1 MKDLLTILSVIV
13 LFVVLIYGY
22 GVVADEEFADDV
34 HYRYVGYEVGLAP
47 RITLECEDYGTYEV
61 KFSKPSYIRV
71 GWLGDTLT
79 RERYF
84 EFRNVCR
91 LIPPRHSVEYSGYD
105 SAVIRPAGPDRNW
118 SISPI
123 SPGRSKLI
131 VRETRE
137 ETLLVDSV
145 VVDVVQ
151 RGRRL
156 TIEGDHVLPDGY
168 FHD

>member
-79 RERYF
+79 REKYLELRFIDGYN
-84 EFRNVCR
+84 E
-91 LIPPRHSVEYSGYD
+91 PRVVEYSGYD
-105 SAVIRPAGPDRNW
+105 STVLRPAEGRRWQILPV
-118 SISPI
+118 

-131 VRETRE
+131 VRETRGD
-137 ETLLVDSV
+137 TLLVDSV

-151 RGRRL
+151 RSRRL